1 MTHFDVTSQIAIIGR
16 CDKGYT
22 WLVIGPGQK
31 FGCILQQL
39 LVTEMPCPIVDM
51 RGIPVESYQEILDA
65 HQIPLFGGVDNVHA
79 LISELENLGGSVTY
93 PSAFALASM
102 AA

>member
-1 MTHFDVTSQIAIIGR
+1 MTHLDVTSQIAIIGS

-39 LVTEMPCPIVDM
+39 LVVEMPCPIVDM
-51 RGIPVESYQEILDA
+51 RGIPIESYQRILDA
-65 HQIPLFGGVDNVHA
+65 HAKALLGVDDVDA
-79 LISELENLGGSVTY
+79 LIAELTEMGGTAAY
-93 PSAFALASM
+93 PSAFSV
-102 AA
+102 AAVTA